1 MRRRASGGADAFS
14 ATASDY
20 AATMAP
26 ALEPVAAEVV
36 RRAAL
41 APGETVID
49 IGTGTGT
56 AAGMARGE
64 GRRVIGVDG
73 AAGMLDIARRRL
85 PDVELVEA
93 DFVKLPQADASVD
106 VVLAVHALLFA
117 DDRVAALREWRRVT
131 RPEGRLSLSV
141 PGPGDVVPGTVLG
154 PVYDR
159 YGITWAGTDYPQ
171 PVEVS
176 QWASEA
182 GWHVATVETDPT
194 TGIPLADEAAFRTWL
209 RVGSRR
215 QATDDWSDA
224 RRDSLARDLMA
235 VTPRDAAGG
244 FRLPFGSIYL
254 VARNPPPATE

>member
-1 MRRRASGGADAFS
+1 MRRRASGADAFS
-14 ATASDY
+14 ATAGDY

-41 APGETVID
+41 AQGETVLD

-73 AAGMLDIARRRL
+73 AAGMLEIARRQL

-93 DFVKLPQADASVD
+93 NFLELPQADASVD

-117 DDRVAALREWRRVT
+117 DDRVAALREWRRVV
-131 RPEGRLSLSV
+131 RAGGRLSLSV

-154 PVYDR
+154 SVYDR
-159 YGITWAGTDYPQ
+159 YGISWRGSDYPQ
-171 PVEVS
+171 PAEVK
-176 QWASEA
+176 QWATAA
-182 GWHVATVETDPT
+182 GWHSPTVEADPT
-194 TGIPLADEAAFRTWL
+194 TGIPLADETVFRAWL
-209 RVGSRR
+209 RVGSR
-215 QATDDWSDA
+215 QEATSGWSDA
-224 RRDSLARDLMA
+224 RRDALARDLMA

-254 VARNPPPATE
+254 LARNPRQATE